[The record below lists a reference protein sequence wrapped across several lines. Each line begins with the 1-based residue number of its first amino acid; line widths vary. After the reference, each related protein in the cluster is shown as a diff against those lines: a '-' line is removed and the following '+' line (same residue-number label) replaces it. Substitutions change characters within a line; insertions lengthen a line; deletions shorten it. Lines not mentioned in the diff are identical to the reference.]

1 MAKLQLIFELTTIL
15 TELFTKL
22 LTITMLIEN

>member
-1 MAKLQLIFELTTIL
+1 MIL

-22 LTITMLIEN
+22 LTIIMLVMVFTRLQRL